1 MKSQSDS
8 QKAIFIDIYEQI
20 LKLLYKSKIYRIAK
34 TLLKNKKFGGLILP
48 DLKTIIKL
56 QSSDSVMLA
65 KQQTMVQNR
74 HRSVVQNKN
83 TRSRCP
89 WDSPAKNTA
98 VGNHSLLQGIF
109 QIHGWNPC
117 LLHWQMD
124 SLPSKP
130 PEKP

>member
-65 KQQTMVQNR
+65 KQ
-74 HRSVVQNKN
+74 
-83 TRSRCP
+83 
-89 WDSPAKNTA
+89 
-98 VGNHSLLQGIF
+98 
-109 QIHGWNPC
+109 
-117 LLHWQMD
+117 
-124 SLPSKP
+124 
-130 PEKP
+130 